1 MVMTVKGEMRPEELG
16 WAALF
21 EHILFAFPG
30 WENDPWVDFNRAQVT
45 ESAVA
50 SLREFKNA
58 GGGTIVDFNGTLL
71 GRDAELLANIS
82 SLADVNIIATT
93 GFSGQDF
100 TPGHFLFPG
109 ATRRRDILDQ
119 QAGITYEVQRLDA
132 DYLAKIFYEELTL
145 GMVGPGMMRTS
156 FKAGVV
162 KTGANW
168 DRVTEADEIAIR
180 GAARAAKK
188 AGVAVLTTGI
198 SQAQRQW
205 EILLEEGIKP
215 DRIVIG
221 RCDDGR
227 AIDLERD
234 KEFARKGAFVSY
246 NHIGWEDTSL
256 PYCIPDERRAELV
269 KTMIKNGFA
278 ENIILSCDAVCCAI
292 SIPQPKH
299 SYSHLLKS
307 FVPRLKKLRIKDSVI
322 DTILRENPKR
332 VLGGK

>member
-16 WAALF
+16 VAALF

-30 WENDPWVDFNRAQVT
+30 WENDPWVDFKRAQVT

-132 DYLAKIFYEELTL
+132 HYLAKIFYEELTL

-162 KTGANW
+162 KT
-168 DRVTEADEIAIR
+168 R
-180 GAARAAKK
+180 GK
-188 AGVAVLTTGI
+188 
-198 SQAQRQW
+198 
-205 EILLEEGIKP
+205 
-215 DRIVIG
+215 
-221 RCDDGR
+221 
-227 AIDLERD
+227 
-234 KEFARKGAFVSY
+234 
-246 NHIGWEDTSL
+246 
-256 PYCIPDERRAELV
+256 
-269 KTMIKNGFA
+269 
-278 ENIILSCDAVCCAI
+278 
-292 SIPQPKH
+292 
-299 SYSHLLKS
+299 
-307 FVPRLKKLRIKDSVI
+307 
-322 DTILRENPKR
+322 
-332 VLGGK
+332 